1 MPVRRPC
8 KQRNNDEPKMS
19 TQRITL
25 RNQDVLSEDD
35 VNPPREWLIARRCL
49 LNRAPELKRVCDQLT
64 VECCVIKWA
73 KLDQKS
79 LFDSPGDTV
88 MQAEL
93 SNGRDR
99 WFHNCSGVH
108 LLGLVGVPLIVAV
121 FLLLQLHKLPNS
133 SLSYSLLNAII
144 SILFNFT
151 SSALLKVFSFLISL
165 IGLSRWCTS
174 SVG

>member
-1 MPVRRPC
+1 
-8 KQRNNDEPKMS
+8 MS

-25 RNQDVLSEDD
+25 RNSDVFLDD
-35 VNPPREWLIARRCL
+35 GINPPREWLIARQRL
-49 LNRAPELKRVCDQLT
+49 LNRAQELKRIRNQLT
-64 VECCVIKWA
+64 VECCALKWA

-99 WFHNCSGVH
+99 WLHNCSGFH
-108 LLGLVGVPLIVAV
+108 LLGLVGVLLIMAV
-121 FLLLQLHKLPNS
+121 FLLLQLRKLPNS

-144 SILFNFT
+144 SVLFNFT
-151 SSALLKVFSFLISL
+151 SSALLKAFSFLISL
-165 IGLSRWCTS
+165 VGLSRWFTS
-174 SVG
+174 SVR